1 MTAESWGATGAAMRS
16 GMGVR
21 ELGRTGLRVT
31 PVGIGLAALGRPAY
45 ITLGREEDLG
55 GDRSVDAMRAR
66 SWAVLDAALAAG
78 VRYFDVAR
86 SYGRAEEFLA
96 GWLRERAIPP
106 GAVTVGSK
114 WGYAY
119 VGDWRMDADRHEAKE
134 LSADRLRRQLEETRA
149 LLGEHLSLY
158 QIHSATVESG
168 VLDDEDVLAGLREL
182 RAAGVAVGLSTTGP
196 RQADTID
203 RAVEL
208 GLFDTVQATWNLLE
222 RSAGPALAR
231 AHEAGLGVI
240 VKEAV
245 ANGRLTARAA
255 PPALASAARDR
266 GVTPDALALAA
277 VLAQPWT
284 GVVLSGAASVDQF
297 RSNLTAAHL
306 GWDTD
311 LDERLSVPAEDPETY
326 WTTRG
331 SLAWQ

>member
-1 MTAESWGATGAAMRS
+1 MWSTGGMTAESWD

-55 GDRSVDAMRAR
+55 GDRSVGAMRAR

-86 SYGRAEEFLA
+86 SYGRAEEFLG
-96 GWLRERAIPP
+96 GWLRERAVAP

-119 VGDWRMDADRHEAKE
+119 VGDWRMDADRHEVKE
-134 LSADRLRRQLEETRA
+134 LSAGQLRRQLDETRE

-158 QIHSATVESG
+158 QIHSATLESG
-168 VLDDEDVLAGLREL
+168 VLDDQAVLAELREL
-182 RAAGVAVGLSTTGP
+182 RASGVSVGLSTTGP

-222 RSAGPALAR
+222 PSAGPALDR
-231 AHEAGLGVI
+231 AHRAGLGVI
-240 VKEAV
+240 VKEGV
-245 ANGRLTARAA
+245 ANGRLTAHAA
-255 PPALASAARDR
+255 
-266 GVTPDALALAA
+266 PDALAHAARERGLAPDALSLAA
-277 VLAQPWT
+277 ILARPWA
-284 GVVLSGAASVDQF
+284 GVVLSGAASVEQLH
-297 RSNLTAAHL
+297 SNLAAV
-306 GWDTD
+306 GVAWDPD
-311 LDERLSVPAEDPETY
+311 LDERLAALAEDPETY
-326 WTTRG
+326 WATRG
-331 SLAWQ
+331 SLTWQ